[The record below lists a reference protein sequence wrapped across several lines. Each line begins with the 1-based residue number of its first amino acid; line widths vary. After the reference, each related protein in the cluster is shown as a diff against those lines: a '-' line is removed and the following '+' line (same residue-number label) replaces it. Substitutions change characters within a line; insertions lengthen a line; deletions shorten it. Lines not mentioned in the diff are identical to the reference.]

1 MLEKRSRQQVSSCP
15 RLRKQQAVEDKTEM
29 SWEGPLG
36 SKRGLLFFFRKPG
49 LKTSGTLGRKR
60 LHKLKQKLQL
70 GRGGSPTYTDTRIS
84 QLKGIVCTSKQPQS
98 FSRTMDWTSEAMRQ
112 KKSSLLWVACH
123 RYFFQRN
130 EKLANPDTL
139 EIYMGDYYMVLVL
152 KTWLHLFLFI
162 HLWWDSVSRL
172 SQPYT
177 SYVDGWPWTDSPN
190 PLKC

>member
-1 MLEKRSRQQVSSCP
+1 MVWGTTDPNSQGPSPDRWYQQCLERLLMPEKRSRQQVSSCP

-36 SKRGLLFFFRKPG
+36 SKRGLLFFRKPG

-84 QLKGIVCTSKQPQS
+84 QLKGIVCPSKQPQS

-123 RYFFQRN
+123 RYFSR
-130 EKLANPDTL
+130 EMKS
-139 EIYMGDYYMVLVL
+139 
-152 KTWLHLFLFI
+152 WLT
-162 HLWWDSVSRL
+162 
-172 SQPYT
+172 QTP
-177 SYVDGWPWTDSPN
+177 
-190 PLKC
+190 